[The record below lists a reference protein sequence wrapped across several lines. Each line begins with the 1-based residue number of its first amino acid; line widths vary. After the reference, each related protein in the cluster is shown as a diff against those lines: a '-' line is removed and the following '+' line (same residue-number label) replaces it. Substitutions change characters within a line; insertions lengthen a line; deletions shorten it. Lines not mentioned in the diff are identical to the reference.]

1 MKTLVTIIAL
11 SVATVFSAQAQE
23 TKKATKSATQT
34 TQERTTQ
41 QNPADQAKAHTDR
54 MTRDLN
60 LSAEQSKRL
69 LDRNTAYYTEVNKMG
84 NTEGAERNSMMER
97 ASTTYDSDIKGI
109 LDDTQYE
116 RYSTMKDDY
125 MKNMNNKQNQAPMN
139 QDMKRD
145 DNKRK

>member
-41 QNPADQAKAHTDR
+41 QNPAEQAKAHTDR

-60 LSAEQSKRL
+60 LSAEQSKKL
-69 LDRNTAYYTEVNKMG
+69 LERNTAYYTEVNKLSTKDA
-84 NTEGAERNSMMER
+84 TERASLMER
-97 ASTTYDSDIKGI
+97 ASTKYDSDIKNM
-109 LDDTQYE
+109 LDEAQYQK
-116 RYSTMKDDY
+116 YSTMKEDY
-125 MKNMNNKQNQAPMN
+125 MRNMKTSQLEKAPTNK
-139 QDMKRD
+139 DMMHE
-145 DNKRK
+145 